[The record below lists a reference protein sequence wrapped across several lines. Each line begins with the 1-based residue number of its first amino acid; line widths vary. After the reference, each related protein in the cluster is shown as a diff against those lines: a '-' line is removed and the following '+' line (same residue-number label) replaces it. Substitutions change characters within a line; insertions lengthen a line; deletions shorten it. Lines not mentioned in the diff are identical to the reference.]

1 METPILTQQE
11 RATWC
16 LFVAQAY
23 YRAEGSAR
31 SSDFIKHCV
40 GISAVILDVTEHNLD
55 WAFDC
60 LWNLRKELQHEA
72 RTLRTYKDQYKV
84 VRRHTKNT
92 MSKDILVEIRARMVL
107 IAILSDALIEV
118 KAAWS

>member
-16 LFVAQAY
+16 LFIAQAY

-60 LWNLRKELQHEA
+60 LWNLNETRTKQRSDGRIQHG
-72 RTLRTYKDQYKV
+72 
-84 VRRHTKNT
+84 
-92 MSKDILVEIRARMVL
+92 S
-107 IAILSDALIEV
+107 LS
-118 KAAWS
+118 